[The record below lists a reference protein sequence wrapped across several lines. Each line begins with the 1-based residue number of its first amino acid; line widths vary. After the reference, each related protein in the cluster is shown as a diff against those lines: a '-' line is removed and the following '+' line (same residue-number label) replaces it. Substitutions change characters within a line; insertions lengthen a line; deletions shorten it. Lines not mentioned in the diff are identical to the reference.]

1 MFAIISDSDEI
12 VELLLRNKAN
22 ASITD
27 DNERTPLFIAVQYSN
42 FDQKNPLRIPF
53 EHILTYS
60 QPFFR
65 QRKCTKSITQKWS

>member
-27 DNERTPLFIAVQYSN
+27 DNERTPLFIAVQYS
-42 FDQKNPLRIPF
+42 
-53 EHILTYS
+53 
-60 QPFFR
+60 
-65 QRKCTKSITQKWS
+65 KSIAKFI

>member
-27 DNERTPLFIAVQYSN
+27 DNERTQLFIAVQYSN
-42 FDQKNPLRIPF
+42 FEKKNPLQNSF
-53 EHILTYS
+53 EQMFTHF
-60 QPFFR
+60 QPFSTIF
-65 QRKCTKSITQKWS
+65 